1 MLNQLLDV
9 ATAFDAGFDLSV
21 SASCIACHQV
31 QATLFNRHVPVDKL
45 LTFTSSEIATR
56 FSNPSGS
63 ISKTL
68 NVLELESKNQLGRSL
83 RYLRLAKE
91 SVSLEQKLLNLWI
104 AFESLF
110 VDLGSGIIGNMLDY
124 VPVLYAT
131 AGLRRR
137 IEYLRDLLVSNGVL
151 VPQRVREKV
160 VDKVKFDRTLT
171 IDQVFM
177 ILREEPLAIEVFDS
191 MGEKEHLK
199 FKLMQVFEELKNN
212 KALSDRLSKTE
223 EDVSRQLRRIYFMR
237 NKITHTGRFSG
248 VRPQLITHLLDYIGV
263 CYQVV
268 FEASSKVK
276 ENHEYSLIELL
287 TAAKIGSEI
296 VSAKCSAKD
305 RVVTVDQIIAAP
317 TI

>member
-1 MLNQLLDV
+1 M
-9 ATAFDAGFDLSV
+9 
-21 SASCIACHQV
+21 
-31 QATLFNRHVPVDKL
+31 
-45 LTFTSSEIATR
+45 
-56 FSNPSGS
+56 
-63 ISKTL
+63 
-68 NVLELESKNQLGRSL
+68 
-83 RYLRLAKE
+83 
-91 SVSLEQKLLNLWI
+91 
-104 AFESLF
+104 
-110 VDLGSGIIGNMLDY
+110 
-124 VPVLYAT
+124 
-131 AGLRRR
+131 
-137 IEYLRDLLVSNGVL
+137 
-151 VPQRVREKV
+151 